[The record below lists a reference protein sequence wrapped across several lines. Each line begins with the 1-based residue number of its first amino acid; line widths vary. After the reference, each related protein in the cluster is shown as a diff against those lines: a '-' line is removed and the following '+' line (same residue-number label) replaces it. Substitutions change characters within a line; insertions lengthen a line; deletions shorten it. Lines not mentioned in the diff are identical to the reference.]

1 MMHENKKEVVI
12 EKLKVLSSTNR
23 MKLLNRYTRQTEN
36 VYCTFSAQ
44 KNMEIIIKVFILK
57 FDNNALVEAYENGDL
72 IVDRPGCTL
81 KEFLDNEMMK

>member
-1 MMHENKKEVVI
+1 MMHENKKEIVI
-12 EKLKVLSSTNR
+12 EKLKALSSTDR
-23 MKLLNRYTRQTEN
+23 MKLLNQYTRQTEN
-36 VYCTFSAQ
+36 VYCAFSAQ

-57 FDNNALVEAYENGDL
+57 FDNNALVEAYQNGDL

>member
-23 MKLLNRYTRQTEN
+23 MKLLNQYTRQTEN

-57 FDNNALVEAYENGDL
+57 FDNNALVEAYQNGDL

>member
-1 MMHENKKEVVI
+1 MMYDNKKVVI
-12 EKLKVLSSTNR
+12 EKLRVLSNTDR
-23 MKLLNRYTRQTEN
+23 MKLLNQYIGQTEN

-57 FDNNALVEAYENGDL
+57 FDSNALVEAYENGDR

>member
-1 MMHENKKEVVI
+1 MYDNKKVVI
-12 EKLKVLSSTNR
+12 EKLRVLSNTDR
-23 MKLLNRYTRQTEN
+23 MKLLNQYIGQTEN

-44 KNMEIIIKVFILK
+44 KNIQIIIKVFILK
-57 FDNNALVEAYENGDL
+57 FDSNALVEAYENGDR